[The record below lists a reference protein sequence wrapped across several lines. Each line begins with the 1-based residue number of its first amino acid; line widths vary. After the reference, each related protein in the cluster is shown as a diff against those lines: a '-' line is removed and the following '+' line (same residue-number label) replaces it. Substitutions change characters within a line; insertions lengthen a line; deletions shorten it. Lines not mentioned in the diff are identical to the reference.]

1 MDTGL
6 SITQT
11 PTTSIRCIKMKEVKK
26 VVITLEMEDGSIRT
40 FTHELGDRPRHIL
53 MRQKIT
59 KIEVEE

>member
-1 MDTGL
+1 
-6 SITQT
+6 
-11 PTTSIRCIKMKEVKK
+11 MKEVKK